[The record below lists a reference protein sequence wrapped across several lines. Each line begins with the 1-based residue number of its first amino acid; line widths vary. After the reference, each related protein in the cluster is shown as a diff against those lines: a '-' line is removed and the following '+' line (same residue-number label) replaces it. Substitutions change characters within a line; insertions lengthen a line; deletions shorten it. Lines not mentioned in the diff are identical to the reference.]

1 MTRVLVHLHLYY
13 QEMWPELK
21 NRLKNITDDFDLF
34 VSMIHPGEQIEK
46 DILNFKPGAIIK
58 IVENRG
64 FDIASFLSVINSVDL
79 DQYDY
84 VIKLHTKRNLP
95 LGTIRNGYDVSG
107 DKWRRYL
114 LSFLQ
119 APETYNK
126 SKSAFE
132 NDEEL
137 GMIGDFRLICKK
149 DKSNK
154 DAVARAM
161 NLLENMG
168 FEKRQFAYVMGTMFM
183 VRANLLPPLQKINI
197 NADQFNPSKHRTDD
211 VLPYAYERVF
221 GYLITAQGH
230 VLKDI
235 LSSPPKQLAYRI
247 SSLIRNF
254 IWRRKI
260 KSDGTI
266 IVKFCKII
274 VFRKKLQEAGNV
286 K

>member
-13 QEMWPELK
+13 QEMWLELK

-119 APETYNK
+119 TPETYNK

-132 NDEEL
+132 KDEKL

-154 DAVARAM
+154 DAVAGAM

-183 VRANLLPPLQKINI
+183 VRAKLLGPLKKSNI
-197 NADQFNPSKHRTDD
+197 NTDLFNQSKHKSDD
-211 VLPYAYERVF
+211 VLPYAYECVF
-221 GYLITAQGH
+221 GYLITAQGY
-230 VLKDI
+230 VLKDV
-235 LSSPPKQLAYRI
+235 LSSFPRQLACRI
-247 SSLIRNF
+247 SSLIRHF

-260 KSDGTI
+260 TSNGTI
-266 IVKFCKII
+266 IVKFCKIP
-274 VFRKKLQEAGNV
+274 VFRKKLQEAGDV

>member
-58 IVENRG
+58 IVENKG

-119 APETYNK
+119 TPETYNK

-132 NDEEL
+132 KDEKL

-154 DAVARAM
+154 DAVTGAM

-197 NADQFNPSKHRTDD
+197 NADQFNQSKHKSDD

-221 GYLITAQGH
+221 GYLITAQGY
-230 VLKDI
+230 VLKDV
-235 LSSPPKQLAYRI
+235 LSSFPRQLACRI
-247 SSLIRNF
+247 SSLIRHF

-260 KSDGTI
+260 TSNGTI
-266 IVKFCKII
+266 IVKFCKIP
-274 VFRKKLQEAGNV
+274 VFRKKLQEAGDV